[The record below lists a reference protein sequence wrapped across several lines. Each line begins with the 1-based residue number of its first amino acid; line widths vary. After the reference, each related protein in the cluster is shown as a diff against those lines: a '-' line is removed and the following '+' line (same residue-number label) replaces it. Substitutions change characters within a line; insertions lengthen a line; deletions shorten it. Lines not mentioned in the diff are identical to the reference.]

1 MVKKSNRMKIAVVLA
16 IICFALVILALAD
29 FSATLRPLDV
39 IAKYSPSEGLSITF
53 TGISEI
59 IFALFSG
66 LGAFYYYAK
75 KGK

>member
-1 MVKKSNRMKIAVVLA
+1 MTIALILAVVSLL
-16 IICFALVILALAD
+16 LVVLALAD

-39 IAKYSPSEGLSITF
+39 IVNYSPSEGFTITF

-59 IFALFSG
+59 IFAVFSG
-66 LGAFYYYAK
+66 LGAFYYYSR